1 MNFNYVNMSLGPL
14 FTKFHHIAMPE
25 FPLHMQTQYLCMN
38 SLLFYVSQ
46 NVCKK
51 SEVFLERSKLATE
64 KDRISAKFGFKIA

>member
-25 FPLHMQTQYLCMN
+25 FPLHMQTKYLCMS

-46 NVCKK
+46 NVKE
-51 SEVFLERSKLATE
+51 SEVFPDRRKFVSE
-64 KDRISAKFGFKIA
+64 KDRISAIFGFKIA